1 MRAEAVQIR
10 DAQVLVPAWVATA
23 LVAIHQG
30 RKRDAIAIIEE
41 LDRESE
47 VSLAW
52 YRENFLAD
60 LVRICAASDDLAL
73 ARQLVDRSHPTAKR
87 HQLSLLSAMA
97 ALEEAAGDVGEAAGL
112 YERAVEGW
120 SDYGHQVETGLAL
133 LGAAR
138 CLETLGDVRWTDR
151 GARAEEIFGGL
162 GAHPFVPLSDGRAL

>member
-1 MRAEAVQIR
+1 
-10 DAQVLVPAWVATA
+10 VATA

-30 RKRDAIAIIEE
+30 RKRDALAIVEE

-52 YRENFLAD
+52 YLENFLAD

-73 ARQLVDRSHPTAKR
+73 ARHLVDRSRPTAKR
-87 HQLSLLSAMA
+87 HQLSLLSATA
-97 ALEEAAGDVGEAAGL
+97 ALEEASGNVGEAAGL
-112 YERAVEGW
+112 YERAVGGW

-138 CLETLGDVRWTDR
+138 CLEKLGDARSTDR
-151 GARAEEIFGGL
+151 SARAEEIFGGL
-162 GAHPFVPLSDGRAL
+162 GAHPFVPLSEGREL